1 MEKNLELMLEGN
13 RFATLSINQY
23 SKGFNV
29 KCKLLNYTYTE
40 GDTASVEFNI
50 NDKLYYIQSTNITI
64 ENDTVIFR
72 VNREV
77 TLNSGK
83 GYFNVVI
90 TNGDVRTSNFKANL
104 EIVGNSIDENTVSS
118 AFIVTAKEELDTT
131 ITEAD
136 TKITELNTLIE
147 STTVTE
153 LNGKV
158 DKEDGKGLSTN
169 DFTDEYKTKIDT
181 NSSNIATLQT
191 EVNSINGSNADTPI
205 EFNLTCLSSEA
216 IKHANSTHNWY
227 IVRNGFCFL
236 HLDLDIVNAS
246 ITTVAAIKG
255 LPLQFNTNKEIWNNI
270 TGQGTNVSSNLS
282 IKLSADTD
290 TYSTTTLTI
299 DKASA
304 KGRYMG
310 AIVYPIAIN
319 NGTANT
325 EE

>member
-29 KCKLLNYTYTE
+29 KCKLLNYSYTE

-50 NDKLYYIQSTNITI
+50 NDKLYYIQSTDVTI
-64 ENDTVIFR
+64 EDNVVTFR

-90 TNGDVRTSNFKANL
+90 TNGDVRTSNFKADI
-104 EIVGNSIDENTVSS
+104 EIIGNSIDENTVSS

-158 DKEDGKGLSTN
+158 DKEEGKGLSTN
-169 DFTDEYKTKIDT
+169 DFTNEYKTKIDT
-181 NSSNIATLQT
+181 NGSNIATLQT
-191 EVNSINGSNADTPI
+191 EVNKINSANLDTPI
-205 EFNLTCLSSEA
+205 TFDLVCGTSEA
-216 IKHANSTHNWY
+216 TKHNNSTHNWY
-227 IVRNGFCFL
+227 VVRNGFCYVQ
-236 HLDLDIVNAS
+236 LDLDVVNKDIQALKIIKNLPQPMFSDKEFWDNIVGQGNNVGNS
-246 ITTVAAIKG
+246 LSFKITT
-255 LPLQFNTNKEIWNNI
+255 
-270 TGQGTNVSSNLS
+270 
-282 IKLSADTD
+282 DTD
-290 TYSTTTLTI
+290 TSTGTI
-299 DKASA
+299 TVDKASSA
-304 KGRYMG
+304 GRYMG
-310 AIVYPIAIN
+310 TIIYPIL
-319 NGTANT
+319 T
-325 EE
+325 

>member
-13 RFATLSINQY
+13 RFATLSLNQY
-23 SKGFNV
+23 SKGFYV

-40 GDTASVEFNI
+40 GDTASVEYNI
-50 NDKLYYIQSTNITI
+50 NNKLYYIQSTDISI
-64 ENDTVIFR
+64 EDNVVTFR

-77 TLNSGK
+77 TLNAGK

-104 EIVGNSIDENTVSS
+104 EIIGNSIDENTVSS
-118 AFIVTAKEELDTT
+118 AFVVTAKEELDTT

-181 NSSNIATLQT
+181 NSSNIADL
-191 EVNSINGSNADTPI
+191 DTKLSRIVDTNEEEPI
-205 EFNLTCLSSEA
+205 TFNLVCGTNEA
-216 IKHANSTHNWY
+216 IKHNNSDTHNWY
-227 IVRNGFCFL
+227 IVRNGFCYIQ
-236 HLDLDIVNAS
+236 LDLDIVNKDIQTLKIIKNLPQPMLADKEFWDNIVGQGS
-246 ITTVAAIKG
+246 NVGNSLSFKITT
-255 LPLQFNTNKEIWNNI
+255 
-270 TGQGTNVSSNLS
+270 
-282 IKLSADTD
+282 DTD
-290 TYSTTTLTI
+290 TSTGTI
-299 DKASA
+299 TVDKASSA
-304 KGRYMG
+304 GRYMG
-310 AIVYPIAIN
+310 TIIYPILV
-319 NGTANT
+319 
-325 EE
+325 

>member
-23 SKGFNV
+23 SKGFYV

-50 NDKLYYIQSTNITI
+50 NNKLYYIQSTDISI
-64 ENDTVIFR
+64 EDNVVTFR

-77 TLNSGK
+77 TLNAGK

-104 EIVGNSIDENTVSS
+104 EIIGNSIDENTVSS
-118 AFIVTAKEELDTT
+118 AFVVTAKEELDTT

-158 DKEDGKGLSTN
+158 DKVDGKGLSAN
-169 DFTDEYKTKIDT
+169 DFTNEYKTKIDT

-205 EFNLTCLSSEA
+205 EFNLTCSSSEA
-216 IKHANSTHNWY
+216 IKHANSSHNWY
-227 IVRNGFCFL
+227 IIRNGFCFL
-236 HLDLDIVNAS
+236 SLDLDIVNAN
-246 ITTVAAIKG
+246 ITTVVAIKG
-255 LPLQFNTNKEIWNNI
+255 LPLQFNTNKEIWDNI

-290 TYSTTTLTI
+290 NSTTLTI

-310 AIVYPIAIN
+310 TIVYPIAIN
-319 NGTANT
+319 NGRSNT

>member
-40 GDTASVEFNI
+40 GDTATIEYNI
-50 NDKLYYIQSTNITI
+50 NNKLYYIQSTDISI
-64 ENDTVIFR
+64 EDDIVVFKLL
-72 VNREV
+72 REV

-90 TNGDVRTSNFKANL
+90 SNSNDNSRTSNFKADV
-104 EIVGNSIDENTVSS
+104 EIIGNSIDENTVSS
-118 AFIVTAKEELDTT
+118 AFIITAKEELDNS
-131 ITEAD
+131 ITNATD
-136 TKITELNTLIE
+136 KITELNNLI
-147 STTVTE
+147 SNTTIE
-153 LNGKV
+153 GLNNKV
-158 DKEDGKGLSTN
+158 DKVDGKGLSTN

-181 NSSNIATLQT
+181 NSSNITTLQT

-205 EFNLTCLSSEA
+205 EFNLTCLSTEA

-236 HLDLDIVNAS
+236 HLDLDIVNAN
-246 ITTVAAIKG
+246 ITTVSIVKG
-255 LPLQFNTNKEIWNNI
+255 LPLLFNVNKEIWDNI
-270 TGQGTNVSSNLS
+270 IGQGGNVNSNLS

-290 TYSTTTLTI
+290 NSTTLTI

-310 AIVYPIAIN
+310 TIIYPISV
-319 NGTANT
+319 
-325 EE
+325 

>member
-13 RFATLSINQY
+13 RFATLSLNQY

-50 NDKLYYIQSTNITI
+50 NDKLYYIQSTDVAI
-64 ENDTVIFR
+64 EEDTVIFR

-90 TNGDVRTSNFKANL
+90 TNGNVRTSNFKANI

-118 AFIVTAKEELDTT
+118 TFIVTAKEELDTT

-158 DKEDGKGLSTN
+158 DKVDGKGLSAN
-169 DFTDEYKTKIDT
+169 DFTNDYKTKIDT

-191 EVNSINGSNADTPI
+191 EVNKINSANLDTPI
-205 EFNLTCLSSEA
+205 TFNLVCGTSEA
-216 IKHANSTHNWY
+216 TKHANSTHNWY
-227 IVRNGFCFL
+227 IIRNGFCYVQ
-236 HLDLDIVNAS
+236 LDLDVVNKDIQTLKIIKNLPQPMFSDKEFWDNIVGQGSNVGNS
-246 ITTVAAIKG
+246 LSFKITT
-255 LPLQFNTNKEIWNNI
+255 
-270 TGQGTNVSSNLS
+270 
-282 IKLSADTD
+282 DTD
-290 TYSTTTLTI
+290 TSTGTI
-299 DKASA
+299 TVDKASSA
-304 KGRYMG
+304 GRYMG
-310 AIVYPIAIN
+310 TIIYPIL
-319 NGTANT
+319 T
-325 EE
+325 

>member
-40 GDTASVEFNI
+40 GDIASVEFNI
-50 NDKLYYIQSTNITI
+50 NDKLYYIQSTDITI
-64 ENDTVIFR
+64 EDNTVVFK

-90 TNGDVRTSNFKANL
+90 TNGDTRTSNFKANL

-118 AFIVTAKEELDTT
+118 TFIVTAKEELDTT

-158 DKEDGKGLSTN
+158 DKEEGKGLSTN
-169 DFTDEYKTKIDT
+169 DFTDAYKTKIDT

-191 EVNSINGSNADTPI
+191 EVNSINGSNLGTPATFDLI
-205 EFNLTCLSSEA
+205 CGTNEA
-216 IKHANSTHNWY
+216 TKHNNSTHNWY
-227 IVRNGFCFL
+227 IVRNGFCYIQ
-236 HLDLDIVNAS
+236 LDIDVVNKDIQTLKIIKNLPQPMFS
-246 ITTVAAIKG
+246 DKEFWDNIVGQGSNVGNSLSFKITT
-255 LPLQFNTNKEIWNNI
+255 
-270 TGQGTNVSSNLS
+270 
-282 IKLSADTD
+282 DTD
-290 TYSTTTLTI
+290 TSTGTI
-299 DKASA
+299 TVDKASSA
-304 KGRYMG
+304 GRYMG
-310 AIVYPIAIN
+310 TIIYPIL
-319 NGTANT
+319 T
-325 EE
+325 

>member
-40 GDTASVEFNI
+40 GDTATIEFNI
-50 NDKLYYIQSTNITI
+50 NDKLYYIQSTDIII
-64 ENDTVIFR
+64 EEDTVIFR

-90 TNGDVRTSNFKANL
+90 ANGDVRTSNFKANL
-104 EIVGNSIDENTVSS
+104 EIIGNSIDENTVSS

-158 DKEDGKGLSTN
+158 DKVEGKGLSTN
-169 DFTDEYKTKIDT
+169 DFTDAYKTKIDT

-191 EVNSINGSNADTPI
+191 EVNKINSANLDTPI
-205 EFNLTCLSSEA
+205 TFDLVCGTSEA
-216 IKHANSTHNWY
+216 TKHNNSTHNWY
-227 IVRNGFCFL
+227 IVRNGFCYVQ
-236 HLDLDIVNAS
+236 LDLHVVNKDIQTLKIIKNLPQPMLADKEFWDNIVGQGSNVGNS
-246 ITTVAAIKG
+246 LSFKITT
-255 LPLQFNTNKEIWNNI
+255 
-270 TGQGTNVSSNLS
+270 
-282 IKLSADTD
+282 DTD
-290 TYSTTTLTI
+290 TSTGTI
-299 DKASA
+299 TVDKASSA
-304 KGRYMG
+304 GRYMG
-310 AIVYPIAIN
+310 TIIYPIL
-319 NGTANT
+319 T
-325 EE
+325 

>member
-13 RFATLSINQY
+13 RFATLSLNQY

-40 GDTASVEFNI
+40 GDIATIEFNI
-50 NDKLYYIQSTNITI
+50 NDKLYYIQSTDISI
-64 ENDTVIFR
+64 DEDTVIFR

-77 TLNSGK
+77 TLNAGK

-90 TNGDVRTSNFKANL
+90 TNGNIRISNFKANL

-118 AFIVTAKEELDTT
+118 TFIVTAKEELDTT

-158 DKEDGKGLSTN
+158 DKEEGKGLSTN
-169 DFTDEYKTKIDT
+169 DFTDAYKTKIDT

-191 EVNSINGSNADTPI
+191 EVNSINGSNVDTPI
-205 EFNLTCLSSEA
+205 TFDLVCGTSEA
-216 IKHANSTHNWY
+216 TKHNNSTHNWY
-227 IVRNGFCFL
+227 IVRNGFCYVQ
-236 HLDLDIVNAS
+236 LDLDIVNKDIQTLKIIKNLPRPMLANKEFWDNIVGQGS
-246 ITTVAAIKG
+246 NVGNSLSFKITT
-255 LPLQFNTNKEIWNNI
+255 
-270 TGQGTNVSSNLS
+270 
-282 IKLSADTD
+282 DTD
-290 TYSTTTLTI
+290 TSTGTI
-299 DKASA
+299 TVDKASSA
-304 KGRYMG
+304 GRYMG
-310 AIVYPIAIN
+310 TIIYPIL
-319 NGTANT
+319 T
-325 EE
+325 

>member
-1 MEKNLELMLEGN
+1 MEKNLELLLEGN
-13 RFATLSINQY
+13 RFATLSLNQY
-23 SKGFNV
+23 SKGFYI

-40 GDTASVEFNI
+40 GDTATIEYNI
-50 NDKLYYIQSTNITI
+50 NNKLYYIQSTDVAIKDN
-64 ENDTVIFR
+64 TVVFK

-104 EIVGNSIDENTVSS
+104 EIIGNSIDENTVSS
-118 AFIVTAKEELDTT
+118 AFVVTAKEELDNSISNATN
-131 ITEAD
+131 
-136 TKITELNTLIE
+136 KITELNNLI
-147 STTVTE
+147 SNTTIE
-153 LNGKV
+153 GLNSKV
-158 DKEDGKGLSTN
+158 DKVDGKGLSAN
-169 DFTDEYKTKIDT
+169 DFTNEYKTKIDT

-205 EFNLTCLSSEA
+205 EFNLTCSSSEA
-216 IKHANSTHNWY
+216 IKHANSSHNWY
-227 IVRNGFCFL
+227 IIRNGFCFL
-236 HLDLDIVNAS
+236 SLDLDIVNAN
-246 ITTVAAIKG
+246 ITTVVAIKG

-299 DKASA
+299 DKASRA
-304 KGRYMG
+304 GRYMG
-310 AIVYPIAIN
+310 TIIYPIL
-319 NGTANT
+319 T
-325 EE
+325 

>member
-13 RFATLSINQY
+13 RFATLSLNQY
-23 SKGFNV
+23 SKGFYV
-29 KCKLLNYTYTE
+29 KCKLLNYAYTE

-50 NDKLYYIQSTNITI
+50 NDKLYYIQSTDVAI
-64 ENDTVIFR
+64 EDNTVVFKLL
-72 VNREV
+72 REV

-90 TNGDVRTSNFKANL
+90 KNGDVRTSNFKANL
-104 EIVGNSIDENTVSS
+104 EIIGNSIDENTVSS
-118 AFIVTAKEELDTT
+118 AFVVTAKEELDTT

-158 DKEDGKGLSTN
+158 DKVDGKGLSAN
-169 DFTDEYKTKIDT
+169 DFTNEYKTKIDT

-191 EVNSINGSNADTPI
+191 EVNSINGSNAEEPI
-205 EFNLTCLSSEA
+205 TFNLVCGASEA

-236 HLDLDIVNAS
+236 HLDLDIINAS

-255 LPLQFNTNKEIWNNI
+255 LPLQFNTNKEIWDNI

-299 DKASA
+299 DKAST

-310 AIVYPIAIN
+310 TIVYPIAIN

>member
-1 MEKNLELMLEGN
+1 MEKNLELLLEGN
-13 RFATLSINQY
+13 RFSTLSLNQY

-40 GDTASVEFNI
+40 GDTATIEYNI
-50 NDKLYYIQSTNITI
+50 NNKLYYIQSTDITI
-64 ENDTVIFR
+64 EDNTVIFK

-90 TNGDVRTSNFKANL
+90 ANGDVRTSNFKANL
-104 EIVGNSIDENTVSS
+104 EIISNSIDENTVSS

-169 DFTDEYKTKIDT
+169 DFTNDYKNKINT

-191 EVNSINGSNADTPI
+191 EVNSINGSNAEEPI
-205 EFNLTCLSSEA
+205 TFNLVCGASEA
-216 IKHANSTHNWY
+216 IKHANSSHNWY
-227 IVRNGFCFL
+227 IIRNGFCFL
-236 HLDLDIVNAS
+236 SLDLDIVNAN
-246 ITTVAAIKG
+246 ITTVVAIKG

-310 AIVYPIAIN
+310 TIIYPIAV
-319 NGTANT
+319 
-325 EE
+325 